1 MSEADPAQHEFAQW
15 LTRVERDQ
23 SHPNQRWRDAATLIL
38 IDRQEAIPKVL
49 LGRRH
54 AGHKFLPGRFVFPG
68 GRVERADARMPVAT
82 PLHPVVEA
90 RLMKH
95 AQRPS
100 PAKARAFAL
109 AAIRETFEETGLLIG
124 RKQDRAAHA
133 GNLPDGAEAA
143 RQKRATNLFDEA
155 GVYPD
160 LASLHFIARA
170 ITPPGRPRRFD
181 SRFFAADA
189 TAIAHRVDG
198 VVGPDAELVELVWLP
213 ITEVERL
220 EMPTITKVA
229 LKELEARSAAGFDPD
244 LPVPF
249 YRMLH
254 RRFIREVL

>member
-1 MSEADPAQHEFAQW
+1 MNDGFDPTQHQFAQW
-15 LTRVERDQ
+15 LTRVERNQ

-38 IDRQEAIPKVL
+38 VDRSEPTPKVL

-68 GRVERADARMPVAT
+68 GRVERGDGRMPVAT
-82 PLHPVVEA
+82 PLHAAVEA
-90 RLMKH
+90 RLLKRV
-95 AQRPS
+95 ARPT

-124 RKQDRAAHA
+124 HKQE
-133 GNLPDGAEAA
+133 GA
-143 RQKRATNLFDEA
+143 RGVPGRRTTLFDQV

-160 LASLHFIARA
+160 LASMHFIARA
-170 ITPPGRPRRFD
+170 LTPPGRPRRFD
-181 SRFFAADA
+181 TRFFAADA
-189 TAIAHRVDG
+189 TAIAHRVEG
-198 VVGPDAELVELVWLP
+198 VIGPDAELVELVWLP
-213 ITEVERL
+213 ITDVERL

-229 LKELEARSAAGFDPD
+229 LKELEARSAAGFGQD

>member
-1 MSEADPAQHEFAQW
+1 MMTQGFDPAAHEFAQW
-15 LTRVERDQ
+15 LTRVERNQ

-38 IDRQEAIPKVL
+38 IDRSERIPKVL

-68 GRVERADARMPVAT
+68 GRVERGDGQMPVAT
-82 PLHPVVEA
+82 PLHAAVEA
-90 RLMKH
+90 RLLKGIR
-95 AQRPS
+95 RPS
-100 PAKARAFAL
+100 AMKARAFAL
-109 AAIRETFEETGLLIG
+109 AAIRETYEETGLLIG
-124 RKQDRAAHA
+124 ERQ
-133 GNLPDGAEAA
+133 GGARGAPG
-143 RQKRATNLFDEA
+143 RRRTLFDEA

-160 LASLHFIARA
+160 LASMHFIARA

-181 SRFFAADA
+181 TRFFAADA
-189 TAIAHRVDG
+189 AAIAHRVDG

-229 LKELEARSAAGFDPD
+229 LRELEARSAAGLGHD

-254 RRFIREVL
+254 RRFIREML

>member
-1 MSEADPAQHEFAQW
+1 MNDGFDPTQHQFAQW
-15 LTRVERDQ
+15 LTRVERNQ

-38 IDRQEAIPKVL
+38 VDRAEPTPKVL

-68 GRVERADARMPVAT
+68 GRVERGDGLMPVAS
-82 PLHPVVEA
+82 PLDVAVEA
-90 RLMKH
+90 QLLKRVR
-95 AQRPS
+95 RPT

-109 AAIRETFEETGLLIG
+109 AAVRETFEETGLLIG
-124 RKQDRAAHA
+124 RKQEGVR
-133 GNLPDGAEAA
+133 GAVG
-143 RQKRATNLFDEA
+143 RRTTFFDQV

-160 LASLHFIARA
+160 LASMHFIARA
-170 ITPPGRPRRFD
+170 LTPPGRPRRFD
-181 SRFFAADA
+181 TRFFAADA
-189 TAIAHRVDG
+189 TAIAHRVEG
-198 VVGPDAELVELVWLP
+198 VVGPDAEFVELVWLP

-229 LKELEARSAAGFDPD
+229 LKELEARSAAGFGHD

>member
-1 MSEADPAQHEFAQW
+1 MNDGFDPTRHDLAQL
-15 LTRVERDQ
+15 LTRVERNQ
-23 SHPNQRWRDAATLIL
+23 THPNQRWRDAATLIL
-38 IDRQEAIPKVL
+38 IDRSEPTPKVL

-68 GRVERADARMPVAT
+68 GRVERSDGRMPVAT
-82 PLHPVVEA
+82 PFHAAVEA
-90 RLMKH
+90 RLLKGVS
-95 AQRPS
+95 RPS

-124 RKQDRAAHA
+124 RKQE
-133 GNLPDGAEAA
+133 GARGAPG
-143 RQKRATNLFDEA
+143 RGTTLFDEA

-160 LASLHFIARA
+160 LASMHFIARA

-181 SRFFAADA
+181 TRFFAADA
-189 TAIAHRVDG
+189 TAIAHRVEG

-229 LKELEARSAAGFDPD
+229 LQELEARSAAGFGHD

>member
-1 MSEADPAQHEFAQW
+1 MNEAADPAQHELAEW

-23 SHPNQRWRDAATLIL
+23 THPNQPWRDAATLIL
-38 IDRQEAIPKVL
+38 IDRSQATPKVL

-68 GRVERADARMPVAT
+68 GRVEPSDGRMPVAT
-82 PLHPVVEA
+82 PLHAAVEA
-90 RLMKH
+90 QLLKRIR
-95 AQRPS
+95 RPS
-100 PAKARAFAL
+100 PIKARAFAL

-124 RKQDRAAHA
+124 QRQGGERGEA
-133 GNLPDGAEAA
+133 GEP
-143 RQKRATNLFDEA
+143 ATLFDQA

-160 LASLHFIARA
+160 LAAMHFVARA

-181 SRFFAADA
+181 TRFFAADA
-189 TAIAHRVDG
+189 TSIAHRVDG
-198 VVGPDAELVELVWLP
+198 VVGPDSEFVELVWLP

-229 LKELEARSAAGFDPD
+229 LKELEARSAAGFGHD

-254 RRFIREVL
+254 RRFVREVL

>member
-1 MSEADPAQHEFAQW
+1 MANDLDPKQHELAQW
-15 LTRVERDQ
+15 LTRVERNQ
-23 SHPNQRWRDAATLIL
+23 THPNQRWRDAATLIL
-38 IDRQEAIPKVL
+38 IDRSEPVPKVL

-68 GRVERADARMPVAT
+68 GRVERGDARMPVAT
-82 PLHPVVEA
+82 PLDAAVEA
-90 RLMKH
+90 RLLKRVRH
-95 AQRPS
+95 PS

-124 RKQDRAAHA
+124 RRQDGERRAP
-133 GNLPDGAEAA
+133 G
-143 RQKRATNLFDEA
+143 QRATLFERA

-160 LASLHFIARA
+160 LASIHFVARA
-170 ITPPGRPRRFD
+170 LTPPGRPRRFD
-181 SRFFAADA
+181 TRFFAADA
-189 TAIAHRVDG
+189 TAIAHRVEG

-229 LKELEARSAAGFDPD
+229 LQELEARSAAGLDHD

-249 YRMLH
+249 YRMLN
-254 RRFIREVL
+254 RRFVREVL

>member
-1 MSEADPAQHEFAQW
+1 VNDGPTGHEFAQW
-15 LTRVERDQ
+15 LTRVERNR

-38 IDRQEAIPKVL
+38 VDRTEATPKVL

-68 GRVERADARMPVAT
+68 GRVERSDRTAPLATILQAD
-82 PLHPVVEA
+82 VEA
-90 RLMKH
+90 RLMT
-95 AQRPS
+95 RVRNPS
-100 PAKARAFAL
+100 PAKARAFAV

-124 RKQDRAAHA
+124 
-133 GNLPDGAEAA
+133 A
-143 RQKRATNLFDEA
+143 RQPDAAKPGGRATIFEEA

-160 LASLHFIARA
+160 LASIHFIARA
-170 ITPPGRPRRFD
+170 ITPPGRPRRYD
-181 SRFFAADA
+181 TRFFAADA
-189 TAIAHRVDG
+189 QAVVHRIDG

-213 ITEVERL
+213 ITDVEQL

-229 LKELEARSAAGFDPD
+229 LRELEARTAAGFRYD

-254 RRFIREVL
+254 GKFMREML